1 MDVNSL
7 RYWLANHRIKK
18 YTRHNIPPKFFTQS
32 NLFNCFSKKFY
43 LKNKKILLVGYM
55 KRKEKLMA
63 TSSFEI
69 FEDKKLYK
77 ASEIKKLMG
86 ISERLW
92 KGFKED
98 LPYAVIGE
106 ETPRARRY
114 YSGKDLNKWLVMQ
127 QAWIFFFIRTIWVT

>member
-1 MDVNSL
+1 
-7 RYWLANHRIKK
+7 
-18 YTRHNIPPKFFTQS
+18 
-32 NLFNCFSKKFY
+32 
-43 LKNKKILLVGYM
+43 M

-77 ASEIKKLMG
+77 ASEIKKQIG
-86 ISERLW
+86 ISERKW
-92 KGFKED
+92 KEFKDD

-106 ETPRARRY
+106 ESPRARRY

-127 QAWIFFFIRTIWVT
+127 QA

>member
-1 MDVNSL
+1 
-7 RYWLANHRIKK
+7 
-18 YTRHNIPPKFFTQS
+18 
-32 NLFNCFSKKFY
+32 
-43 LKNKKILLVGYM
+43 M

-106 ETPRARRY
+106 
-114 YSGKDLNKWLVMQ
+114 S
-127 QAWIFFFIRTIWVT
+127 FFL